1 MRIKR
6 EADKLKE
13 AGIHSAYGKT
23 YDRMMDVDRR
33 VNGKLPKSTKDWIA
47 RTVADVKVCR
57 QFAPSWSRLLFFF
70 SYLFFFFSFFLL
82 LFSFF
87 FPSSHF
93 TCSFFMHD
101 CIATTNTTRTTPW
114 NTMLQ
119 VIWTLY
125 SQIPA
130 LASQQAV
137 MKVRKS
143 SAIPLFFCR
152 PPHLFLFFFSPSPEI
167 DLTFS

>member
-1 MRIKR
+1 MVNSLNPQKIGLP
-6 EADKLKE
+6 APW
-13 AGIHSAYGKT
+13 
-23 YDRMMDVDRR
+23 RMSRYVDSLHRL
-33 VNGKLPKSTKDWIA
+33 G
-47 RTVADVKVCR
+47 VA
-57 QFAPSWSRLLFFF
+57 SFF
-70 SYLFFFFSFFLL
+70 SFLIFFSSSLFFFFSSL
-82 LFSFF
+82 FF
-87 FPSSHF
+87 FPFSHF

-143 SAIPLFFCR
+143 SAIPPFFLSSA
-152 PPHLFLFFFSPSPEI
+152 PSFPLFFFSVARN
-167 DLTFS
+167 